1 MDYYAFINPV
11 SKFLCF
17 ARIRSDAQKN
27 KGPAFYVRLTDGTYV
42 GSWYGWLTSPL
53 TKHRQWNLINDETM
67 QETSIF
73 RLSSAI
79 K

>member
-1 MDYYAFINPV
+1 MDYCAFINPV

-42 GSWYGWLTSPL
+42 GSLVRLTDIIIDQ
-53 TKHRQWNLINDETM
+53 T
-67 QETSIF
+67 
-73 RLSSAI
+73 
-79 K
+79 